1 MQLKILIV
9 DDHALFSSGAA
20 ELIQSHFKAKV
31 DQISDP
37 TEVLKLEKLDHDL
50 IISDID
56 MPQMNG
62 VELIERVKDIH
73 PSIKV
78 MVVSMHNK
86 LSIVSKCQNLGVE
99 GYILKFDDN
108 DTFINAVKTVIGGEI
123 FFSEQVIEMLSQNGD
138 NSVIL
143 TPREEQVIK
152 MVCLGHSVSE
162 IADLLFISSETV
174 KSHYKNIK
182 SKLGVQSKS
191 KIIQYGRENLLI

>member
-78 MVVSMHNK
+78 
-86 LSIVSKCQNLGVE
+86 LS
-99 GYILKFDDN
+99 
-108 DTFINAVKTVIGGEI
+108 
-123 FFSEQVIEMLSQNGD
+123 
-138 NSVIL
+138 
-143 TPREEQVIK
+143 
-152 MVCLGHSVSE
+152 
-162 IADLLFISSETV
+162 
-174 KSHYKNIK
+174 
-182 SKLGVQSKS
+182 
-191 KIIQYGRENLLI
+191 LIHI